1 MVASLVERKHR
12 PYLAESRVL
21 NAECLNSVGTLSCP
35 STASMSSN
43 HSKIEARSFLVRGRV
58 QGVGFRWFVERE
70 AHILGIAGWV
80 RNNADGAVEVLAQ
93 GTVDQLSALR
103 GRLQQGPRAA
113 RVDQVQETEAPLS
126 QGMKTFRIEGA
137 W

>member
-1 MVASLVERKHR
+1 
-12 PYLAESRVL
+12 
-21 NAECLNSVGTLSCP
+21 
-35 STASMSSN
+35 MSSN

-80 RNNADGAVEVLAQ
+80 RNYADGAVEVLAQ